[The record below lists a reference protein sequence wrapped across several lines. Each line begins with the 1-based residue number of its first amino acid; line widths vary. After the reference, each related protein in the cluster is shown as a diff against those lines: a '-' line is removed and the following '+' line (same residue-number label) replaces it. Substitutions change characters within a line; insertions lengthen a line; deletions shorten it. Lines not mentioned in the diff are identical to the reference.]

1 MHWEGVVPAVVSAG
15 LGAGGATLLAA
26 IVQVVGRKSES
37 RASAANL
44 ITGAAS
50 SLAQQQSD
58 TITRLEKRVDRQAKV
73 ILSLTEVLEEL
84 LPQLRLGPTEQA
96 KLRKAVAAARMAV

>member
-58 TITRLEKRVDRQAKV
+58 TITRLEKRVDRQAKA

-84 LPQLRLGPTEQA
+84 LPQLKLGPTEQA